1 MQYKTII
8 QVMKLPHFFYVVGFC
23 VSFSA
28 KSQSQTFPIY
38 KITNTLSIDG
48 DLSDWKTPFIGPFVI
63 HNSGLK
69 ATQATYVSLS
79 WDNANV
85 YLAYKSKDSKIIG
98 SEKKKDA
105 QLFKT
110 DDLVE
115 LFLDPDGDS
124 QNYIEIGVNAFSSN
138 YDMIIHCVSPSCGGW
153 NTDIS
158 LDILG
163 IKTASKITTDGYNVE
178 IMIPFS
184 SLTSIKDSGFTI
196 PVVGTK
202 WKGNLFRIDY
212 GNATEYLAISP
223 YGALGYGFHQPEQFK
238 TFEFVE

>member
-1 MQYKTII
+1 
-8 QVMKLPHFFYVVGFC
+8 MKFPCLFYVVVFGI
-23 VSFSA
+23 SFTSY
-28 KSQSQTFPIY
+28 SQIFPIHR
-38 KITNTLSIDG
+38 ITNPIAIDG

-69 ATQATYVSLS
+69 ATQDTYVSLS
-79 WDNANV
+79 WDDTNL
-85 YLAYKSKDSKIIG
+85 YLAYKSKDSTIVG
-98 SEKKKDA
+98 SAKKNDT

-115 LFLDPDGDS
+115 LFFDPDGDS

-153 NTDIS
+153 DTDIS

-163 IKTASKITTDGYNVE
+163 MKTVSKITNDGYDVE

-184 SLTSIKDSGFTI
+184 SLTSIKDSGFIT

-212 GNATEYLAISP
+212 GNRTEYLAISS
-223 YGALGYGFHQPEQFK
+223 YSNLEYGFHKPEQFK
-238 TFEFVE
+238 TFVFLE

>member
-1 MQYKTII
+1 MI
-8 QVMKLPHFFYVVGFC
+8 KLPHFFYVVCFC
-23 VSFSA
+23 IPFS
-28 KSQSQTFPIY
+28 SQSQSFPIHR
-38 KITNTLSIDG
+38 ITHSLSIDG

-79 WDNANV
+79 WDDKNV
-85 YLAYKSKDSKIIG
+85 YLAYKSKDSKITG
-98 SEKKKDA
+98 SAKKKDA

-138 YDMIIHCVSPSCGGW
+138 YDMVIHCVSPSCGGW
-153 NTDIS
+153 DTDMV
-158 LDILG
+158 LDIIG
-163 IKTASKITTDGYNVE
+163 MKTASKITTDGYNVE

-212 GNATEYLAISP
+212 GNITEYQAISP
-223 YGALGYGFHQPEQFK
+223 YSGSGYGFHQPDQFK

>member
-1 MQYKTII
+1 
-8 QVMKLPHFFYVVGFC
+8 MKLPRFFYVVCFC
-23 VSFSA
+23 ISFS
-28 KSQSQTFPIY
+28 SQSQTFPIHR
-38 KITNTLSIDG
+38 IIHSLSIDG

-69 ATQATYVSLS
+69 ATQETYVSLS
-79 WDNANV
+79 WDNSNL
-85 YLAYKSKDSKIIG
+85 YLAYNSKDSKIIG
-98 SEKKKDA
+98 SAKKNDT
-105 QLFKT
+105 QLFRT

-138 YDMIIHCVSPSCGGW
+138 YDMIIHCISPSCGGW
-153 NTDIS
+153 DTDIS

-163 IKTASKITTDGYNVE
+163 MKTASKITTDGYDVE

-184 SLTSIKDSGFTI
+184 SLTSIKDSGFVT

-212 GNATEYLAISP
+212 GNKTEYQAISP
-223 YGALGYGFHQPEQFK
+223 YSGSEYGFHQPKQFK

>member
-1 MQYKTII
+1 
-8 QVMKLPHFFYVVGFC
+8 MKYSRLFCCVVFLFF
-23 VSFSA
+23 FS
-28 KSQSQTFPIY
+28 SYSQTFPIH
-38 KITNTLSIDG
+38 KIANPINIDG

-69 ATQATYVSLS
+69 ATQETYVSLS
-79 WDNANV
+79 WDDKNL
-85 YLAYKSKDSKIIG
+85 YLAYKSKDSKIVG
-98 SEKKKDA
+98 STKKNDT

-115 LFLDPDGDS
+115 LFLDPDADS
-124 QNYIEIGVNAFSSN
+124 QNYIEIGVNAYSSN
-138 YDMIIHCVSPSCGGW
+138 YDMIIHCISPSCGGW
-153 NTDIS
+153 DTDIS

-163 IKTASKITTDGYNVE
+163 MKTASKITSDGYDVE

-184 SLTSIKDSGFTI
+184 SLTSIKDAGFTI

-212 GNATEYLAISP
+212 GTKTEYQAIAP
-223 YGALGYGFHQPEQFK
+223 YNSSEYGFHKPEQFK